1 MNVTVKLTGPM
12 VARTGTRDARV
23 AVPEEATVEDVV
35 NRLGEQ
41 YGQQVSAGIVDGFG
55 LRSDTRVLRE
65 SGRDAEPL
73 SAHSSVEAGDT
84 VRVQVNA

>member
-35 NRLGEQ
+35 SRLGEQ
-41 YGQQVSAGIVDGFG
+41 YGQQVSAGIVDGLG

-65 SGRDAEPL
+65 SDHEPL
-73 SAHSSVEAGDT
+73 SAHSPVESGDT
-84 VRVQVNA
+84 VCVQLNA

>member
-23 AVPEEATVEDVV
+23 AVPEEATVEDVM

-41 YGQQVSAGIVDGFG
+41 YGSQVRAGIVDGLG
-55 LRSDTRVLRE
+55 LRSDTRVVRE
-65 SGRDAEPL
+65 TGRHVEPL
-73 SAHSSVEAGDT
+73 SASSPVEAGDT
-84 VRVQVNA
+84 VRVQLNA